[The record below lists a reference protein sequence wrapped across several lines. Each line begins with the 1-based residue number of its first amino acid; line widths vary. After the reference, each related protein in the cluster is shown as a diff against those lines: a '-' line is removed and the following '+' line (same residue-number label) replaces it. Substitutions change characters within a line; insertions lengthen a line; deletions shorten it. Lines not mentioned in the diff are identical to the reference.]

1 MSGFVRRS
9 ERHKGWRALALAA
22 ALMLAPP
29 AAAEMPRRV
38 VSINL
43 CTDQLA
49 MLLAAP
55 GQLVSVSNLAR
66 DPLASAMA
74 ERAAAYP
81 ENHGLAEEVFS
92 LRPDLVLA
100 GTFTS
105 PATTGLLRRLGVP
118 VETFAPASDMA
129 AVRAEILAMGTAL
142 GRDEA
147 ARAMVAQFDADLAAL
162 RADPATG
169 PRAALY
175 YANSYSLGD
184 KTLSG
189 QILAAAGFR
198 NVSAEAGLSIGGTLP
213 LEVLIMAHPDLVI
226 SGQRYPGASRSE
238 EVLDHPA
245 LAALGTASARAAM
258 ADRDW
263 ICGTPYVLRAVRAL
277 RAARD
282 GLTE

>member
-1 MSGFVRRS
+1 
-9 ERHKGWRALALAA
+9 
-22 ALMLAPP
+22 MLAPP
-29 AAAEMPRRV
+29 AAAEVPQRV

-74 ERAAAYP
+74 EEAAAYP
-81 ENHGLAEEVFS
+81 ENHGLAEEVFA

-100 GTFTS
+100 GTYTS
-105 PATTGLLRRLGVP
+105 PATTGLLRRLGVR

-198 NVSAEAGLSIGGTLP
+198 NVGAEAGLSIGGTLP
-213 LEVLIMAHPDLVI
+213 LEVLILAHPDLIV